1 MRTGMIRVFA
11 AALLLTVTFPLVAA
25 AAGEMVTLMDGRK
38 AVIAEKRLYLFDPSG
53 RQVQAPPGRYPTP
66 DGAVLEV
73 DAKGKFRIVP
83 AEKKLW

>member
-1 MRTGMIRVFA
+1 MRTGMIRVFV

-25 AAGEMVTLMDGRK
+25 AAVEMVTLMDGRK
-38 AVIAEKRLYLFDPSG
+38 AVIAEKRLYLFDQSG
-53 RQVQAPPGRYPTP
+53 RQVPAPPGRYPTP

-73 DAKGKFRIVP
+73 DAKGNFRIVP